1 MIISWLRDGLGD
13 QMFRYAAGRRLAL
26 HLGVEFKICKVWF
39 DKYPE
44 PDPYQLDVFN
54 IYENFATAEEV
65 EEIKKLRL
73 SPDLG
78 QEPKDKRFVPETLN
92 YPDNVVLF
100 GNRFSEKYF
109 MDIADVIRK
118 DFTLKKVSDAARA
131 WEEKIKNDKDVTVS
145 VHFRRSIYQINDD
158 RSDKVGSPRDREKFM
173 GFMSQ
178 NYYKTCLD
186 MLSKKY
192 DNLSLYIFSDD
203 IDWVKKNFCTKY
215 PMHYVSKSFTSY
227 NTAAEEMMLMSR
239 CQHHIVANSSFS
251 WWGAWLDPNPD
262 KMVFAPKYYQNT
274 DEYRDYSPDKPCE
287 SWIKVEG

>member
-54 IYENFATAEEV
+54 IYEKFATAEEV
-65 EEIKKLRL
+65 EEVKKLRL

-118 DFTLKKVSDAARA
+118 DFTLKKVSDAART

-203 IDWVKKNFCTKY
+203 MDWVKENFNTKY
-215 PMHYVSKSFTSY
+215 PMHYVSKSFASY

-239 CQHHIVANSSFS
+239 CNHHIVANSSFS
-251 WWGAWLDPNPD
+251 WWGAWLDPKPD
-262 KMVFAPKYYQNT
+262 KMVFSPKHYLNKEKYPN
-274 DEYRDYSPDKPCE
+274 YAPDKPCE
-287 SWIKVEG
+287 SWIKIDN

>member
-1 MIISWLRDGLGD
+1 
-13 QMFRYAAGRRLAL
+13 
-26 HLGVEFKICKVWF
+26 
-39 DKYPE
+39 
-44 PDPYQLDVFN
+44 
-54 IYENFATAEEV
+54 
-65 EEIKKLRL
+65 
-73 SPDLG
+73 
-78 QEPKDKRFVPETLN
+78 
-92 YPDNVVLF
+92 
-100 GNRFSEKYF
+100 
-109 MDIADVIRK
+109 
-118 DFTLKKVSDAARA
+118 
-131 WEEKIKNDKDVTVS
+131 
-145 VHFRRSIYQINDD
+145 
-158 RSDKVGSPRDREKFM
+158 
-173 GFMSQ
+173 
-178 NYYKTCLD
+178 